1 MKRIGIIS
9 DTHSWWDE
17 KYAHHFAG
25 CDEIWHAGDIGSP
38 LIIKHL
44 ENICP
49 VRAVCGNIDGNDLK
63 LRFNRIL
70 RFKIEE
76 CNVMIT
82 HIGGYPGKYAP
93 EIRAHIYHEKPDL
106 FVAGHSHILKVMY
119 DKSIDCF
126 FNTGYR
132 EGILLSSAISGGD
145 SYSAGLYCREITM
158 DTFFREM
165 EKQNFL
171 DCTYTFYCSVCNTF
185 GDGLRSGS
193 F

>member
-93 EIRAHIYHEKPDL
+93 EVRAHIYNEKPDL

-119 DKSIDCF
+119 DKSIDCLHV
-126 FNTGYR
+126 NPGAAGKQGWQHVRTL
-132 EGILLSSAISGGD
+132 IKLSIDGKQIKD
-145 SYSAGLYCREITM
+145 LEIIELH
-158 DTFFREM
+158 D
-165 EKQNFL
+165 
-171 DCTYTFYCSVCNTF
+171 
-185 GDGLRSGS
+185 
-193 F
+193 